1 MKDWVILAIISMIFA
16 GATSAFAK
24 LGMSNVSG
32 ESALTIRTTTVFLI
46 ISCWFLFSNN
56 MSFSGFSNITT
67 KDTIFLVLSGVT
79 TALSWI
85 FYFKSMKIGEVNY
98 VAAIDKGQ
106 IIITVILTCLFLG
119 ESLSWKLIVGTVLIL
134 LGTFVLTLK

>member
-1 MKDWVILAIISMIFA
+1 MKDWILLAIISMIFA

-32 ESALTIRTTTVFLI
+32 GAALTIRTTTVFLI
-46 ISCWFLFSNN
+46 ISCWFLFINKG
-56 MSFSGFSNITT
+56 SFVGFSNITT
-67 KDTIFLVLSGVT
+67 RDIIFLVLSGIT

-106 IIITVILTCLFLG
+106 IVITVILTCLFLG
-119 ESLSWKLIVGTVLIL
+119 ESLTWNLVIGTILIL
-134 LGTFVLTLK
+134 LGTFILILK

>member
-1 MKDWVILAIISMIFA
+1 MKDWILLAIISMIFA

-32 ESALTIRTTTVFLI
+32 GSALTIRTTTVFLI
-46 ISCWFLFSNN
+46 ISCWFLFINKG
-56 MSFSGFSNITT
+56 SFVGFSSITT
-67 KDTIFLVLSGVT
+67 RDIIFLVLSGIT

-106 IIITVILTCLFLG
+106 IVITVILTCLFLG
-119 ESLSWKLIVGTVLIL
+119 ESLTWNLVIGTILIL
-134 LGTFVLTLK
+134 LGTFILILK